1 MNDKEITRFN
11 PAQLARLNTA
21 RRLPLP
27 ATVSIV
33 LGEYAALIPSLQA
46 AASVPALQAKIAH
59 LESALA
65 AEVAATQ
72 REAKAA
78 EDAKAHAAEVRKA
91 LQAGKAVAESRA
103 LRAEAALASAQAAPD
118 TAELETMRKRLAVA
132 ESKVADQAA
141 QIHSLL
147 TIRRQRNKGVECET
161 AGCTDLQ
168 YARGLCIRHYQ
179 QERRAQASGI
189 CPQCKKVRPVGRSGR
204 CRSCYLTIVTER
216 GREAARCAHVD
227 S

>member
-1 MNDKEITRFN
+1 MNEMPRFN
-11 PAQLARLNTA
+11 PAQLARLNAA

-78 EDAKAHAAEVRKA
+78 EDAKAHAAEVRKG

-103 LRAEAALASAQAAPD
+103 LRAEAVLSAQASEQS
-118 TAELETMRKRLAVA
+118 AELEALRQRLAVT
-132 ESKVADQAA
+132 ERKVADQAQ
-141 QIHSLL
+141 QIRDL
-147 TIRRQRNKGVECET
+147 TPVRRQQPRGTVCEVD
-161 AGCTDLQ
+161 GCEIKH
-168 YARGLCIRHYQ
+168 YARGLCIKHYQ
-179 QERRAQASGI
+179 RDKRKLAAGI
-189 CPQCKKVRPVGRSGR
+189 CLICKAARSVGRSGR

-216 GREAARCAHVD
+216 GREAARCAHVEG
-227 S
+227 